1 MNNERIELVLNNVSA
16 GEIKRVYAT
25 LEKYLKIDDY
35 VVKPNNKSII
45 INNLNIIED
54 AKRIIKSVD
63 EKILIVEKKVKNV
76 YRYIYYL
83 ENLDCANCAS
93 KIERICSRN
102 IDCEQVII
110 DFATLKIVIESTK
123 NYEEDE
129 LQLLIQEC
137 AEMVDPRIDTKKTLN
152 KKKIQ
157 DYRISKKEKLLF
169 VIGIG
174 IFLFVFL
181 FKNIVKFGVHID
193 EFWLYIVIYAGY
205 IPAYIILAKDILFGA
220 FKNLKNGRFFD
231 EMFLMALATVTALCV
246 GYYDE
251 ALFLII
257 FYKIGEFC
265 QQYAINYSRKSIAS
279 LADIKADKAVLDI
292 NGQKLEMEAEG
303 VVVGDILYVT
313 PGERIALDGT
323 VEEGVGLIDTQ
334 AITGESNPVEVK
346 PGDEVLSGVVVIDG
360 TIKVK
365 VTKSYENSM
374 AAKILGVVENASSLK
389 SKSETL
395 ISKFAKY
402 YTPIIVFLSIII
414 AVFLPLTNID
424 KYTLDWAGYKESL
437 RVAMIFLVVSCP
449 CALVISIPLGF
460 FGGIG
465 CASKNGILVKGSNY
479 LEALNDIEAIIFDK
493 TGTLTKGNFSVKTVK
508 SISDY
513 SDDDILRYAALA
525 EVTSNHVIAQSIIRT
540 YGKPIDSSMVTP
552 IQTLDKRGIL
562 VKIGDNKVALGR
574 RQFIETMKVKIPQ
587 TIEEP
592 ECLIMAINDKVVGYI
607 CIEDE
612 IREDAKDIV
621 KYLKDHGVKK
631 TIMLTGDS
639 EKVAKDVAQSL
650 EIDEYYADMNPL
662 QKVRTLLKIKR
673 KYPEKKVA
681 FVGDGLND
689 APVISVADIGIALG
703 GFGSDATTQIADIVL
718 LNDDLSKVVTSMKI
732 ARRTKKIVIENIV
745 LALLVKLLF
754 LVLAPL
760 NIINEILIY
769 GAIFA
774 DVGVSLL
781 AILNSLRAMKAGVK

>member
-479 LEALNDIEAIIFDK
+479 LEALNDIKAIIFDK